1 MHEEYADIANP
12 IYDGAFKYLLDDNR
26 IAKIFL
32 SALIGAEILD
42 LQFRPTEQRA
52 FFNEFSV
59 SIFRMDFAASIR
71 TADGR
76 HKQVLIEIQKAK
88 LAEDIMRFRRYL
100 GSQYTSEEN
109 YILQEEPGEFEVKKV
124 AMEIFTIYFLG
135 HTLAHTKEPVVW
147 VRRGLYGQ
155 GGDPTKAIEGV
166 REEFID
172 ALSHDS
178 IVVQIP
184 YLKKRR
190 KTELEKLLSIFDQSQ
205 RQAGK
210 ERFLSFNMEQYPE
223 KYKEVARRLEKAASE
238 KEVRDQMELED
249 NFINDLRERDRGE
262 AIRMEKFQKQIE
274 AERKLKTKA
283 EKKAEKERQLKKDA
297 EQKAEK
303 ERKLKKDAEQRAT
316 QAEQQAEKERKL
328 KEEAFAKLASL
339 EKELDAKKSNN

>member
-32 SALIGAEILD
+32 SALIGAEILE

-52 FFNEFSV
+52 FCNDFSV

-76 HKQVLIEIQKAK
+76 NKQVLIEIQKAK

-109 YILQEEPGEFEVKKV
+109 YVLQEDHGEFGGKKV

-135 HTLAHTKEPVVW
+135 HTLAHTEEPVVW
-147 VRRGLYGQ
+147 VRRGLYGK
-155 GGDPTKAIEGV
+155 GGDPAKAIEGV

-190 KTELEKLLSIFDQSQ
+190 RTELEKVLSIFDQSQ
-205 RQAGK
+205 RQVGK
-210 ERFLSFNMEQYPE
+210 ERFLSFDMEQYPE

-238 KEVRDQMELED
+238 KEVREQMELED
-249 NFINDLRERDRGE
+249 NFLNDLRERDRVE
-262 AIRMEKFQKQIE
+262 AMRMEKFQKQIE
-274 AERKLKTKA
+274 EERKLK
-283 EKKAEKERQLKKDA
+283 
-297 EQKAEK
+297 EK
-303 ERKLKKDAEQRAT
+303 ERKLKKDAEQRAREAEQKVT
-316 QAEQQAEKERKL
+316 QADQRAEEERKL
-328 KEEAFAKLASL
+328 KEEALAKLARL
-339 EKELDAKKSNN
+339 EKELAEKKRIPKERE